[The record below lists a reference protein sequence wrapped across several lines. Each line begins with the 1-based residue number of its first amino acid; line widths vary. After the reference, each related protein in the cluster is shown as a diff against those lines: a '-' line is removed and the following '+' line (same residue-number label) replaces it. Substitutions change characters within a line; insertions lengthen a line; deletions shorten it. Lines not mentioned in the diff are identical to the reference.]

1 MSAATQRKI
10 EELETKVQALSSKNI
25 QLSETCEDYLL
36 LAAISELVNT
46 HHGNLADLLVGVME
60 RICLLQ
66 GIPFCAYCVKAGDR
80 LLFKEYYFSLSD
92 APLSA
97 RQISIPSDFSTK
109 HTVHCCVGKKLNSS
123 CRPFKFGD
131 FEFTPKAVMLIACHS
146 SLSPAYLFFAGNTN
160 TPEAYLRKK
169 ASLLE
174 RITEIIC
181 TRIDNMLLAD
191 SLGELNKKLDQKVIK
206 RTRQLAEVNEEL
218 RREILDRRQAQRELN
233 EERELL
239 MVTMASIGDG
249 VISTDTE
256 GRVVLM
262 NKVAEELTGWSMKE
276 AGSRPLTEIFRI
288 INEQSREPCE
298 NPVDKVMKFG
308 EVRGLENNNTV
319 LLARCGREILIGD
332 SGAAIRDISGRII
345 GVVLVFRDITESR
358 RLESE
363 MFKARKLES
372 VGVLAGGIA
381 HDFNNLLA
389 GIMGNISLAML
400 RSKKDDDIYSL
411 LAEAEKASHRARD
424 LTQQLLT
431 FARGG
436 EPVKKLS
443 SIADIIRDSSA
454 FVLRGSKVGI
464 EYAIAPDLLPLE
476 IDPGQISQVIRNL
489 IVNAVHAMPAGGLIK
504 IKAENY
510 YIASTTAENLPPGA
524 YVSLRVVDNGI
535 GIKPELLEKI
545 FDPYFST
552 KQIGSGLGLA
562 ITHSII
568 RKHHG
573 EIRVESWLGKGT
585 EFIILLPALERV
597 KLQAPEKKAATP
609 ELHRGQG
616 RILIMDDEEMLR
628 TMLFVM
634 LSRCG
639 YEVIQAVDGE
649 EVVRIYREA
658 AAEGKPIDLVIMDL
672 TIPGGMGGRE
682 AVRELRLFDPH
693 VKALVAS
700 GYSNDP
706 VMADYAA
713 HGFSGAIAKPFK
725 FQELCEQVQKI
736 LD

>member
-1 MSAATQRKI
+1 MSAGTQRKI
-10 EELETKVQALSSKNI
+10 EELEDKVQALRAKNI

-46 HHGNLADLLVGVME
+46 HHGNLADLLGGVME
-60 RICLLQ
+60 RICLLS
-66 GIPFCAYCVKAGDR
+66 GIPFCAYCVKSGDI

-92 APLSA
+92 APLSV
-97 RQISIPSDFSTK
+97 RQINLPGDFSTK
-109 HTVHCCVGKKLNSS
+109 YTVHCCVGEQLNSS
-123 CRPFKFGD
+123 CKPFKFGD
-131 FEFTPKAVMLIACHS
+131 FEFTPEAVMLIACHS
-146 SLSPAYLFFAGNTN
+146 SLNPAYLFFAGNTN
-160 TPEAYLRKK
+160 APEAYLRKK

-181 TRIDNMLLAD
+181 TRIDNILLAD

-256 GRVVLM
+256 GRIVLM

-276 AGSRPLTEIFRI
+276 AVSHPLTEIFRI
-288 INEQSREPCE
+288 INEQSRQICE
-298 NPVDKVMKFG
+298 NPVAQVMKLG
-308 EVRGLENNNTV
+308 KAMGLDNNTI
-319 LLARCGREILIGD
+319 LRSKDGREILIGD
-332 SGAAIRDISGRII
+332 SGAAIRDVGGQII
-345 GVVLVFRDITESR
+345 GAVLAFRDITESR

-363 MFKARKLES
+363 TFKARKLES

-400 RSKKDDDIYSL
+400 RSKKDGDIYFL
-411 LAEAEKASHRARD
+411 LTEAEKASHRARE

-489 IVNAVHAMPAGGLIK
+489 IINAVHAMPAAGLIK

-510 YIASTTAENLPPGA
+510 HITSASPENLLPGA
-524 YVSLRVVDNGI
+524 YVSLRVADNGI
-535 GIKPELLEKI
+535 GIKPELLERI

-585 EFIILLPALERV
+585 EFIILLPAVERV
-597 KLQAPEKKAATP
+597 KLQAPEKKAAPP
-609 ELHRGQG
+609 ELRGKG

-628 TMLFVM
+628 TMLLVM

-649 EVVRIYREA
+649 EVVRIYRKA
-658 AAEGKPIDLVIMDL
+658 ATEGKPIDLVIMDL

-682 AVRELRLFDPH
+682 AVRELCLFDPQ

-736 LD
+736 LG

>member
-1 MSAATQRKI
+1 MSAGRQGEI
-10 EELETKVQALSSKNI
+10 EELEARVQALSSKNI
-25 QLSETCEDYLL
+25 LLSETCEDYLL

-46 HHGNLADLLVGVME
+46 HHGNLADLLGGVME

-80 LLFKEYYFSLSD
+80 LLFREYYFSLSD
-92 APLSA
+92 VSLSA
-97 RQISIPSDFSTK
+97 RQINLPSDFSTK
-109 HTVHCCVGKKLNSS
+109 HTVHCCAGEKLKSS
-123 CRPFKFGD
+123 CKPFMFGD
-131 FEFTPKAVMLIACHS
+131 FEFTPGAVMLIACHS
-146 SLSPAYLFFAGNTN
+146 SLNPAYLFFAADSS
-160 TPEAYLRKK
+160 TPESYLRKK

-206 RTRQLAEVNEEL
+206 RTRQLARVNEEL

-239 MVTMASIGDG
+239 MVTLASIGDG
-249 VISTDTE
+249 VISTDIE

-288 INEQSREPCE
+288 INEQSRKLCA
-298 NPVDKVMKFG
+298 NPVDRVMKFG
-308 EVRGLENNNTV
+308 EVRGVDNNTV
-319 LLARCGREILIGD
+319 LLARDGREILIGD
-332 SGAAIRDISGRII
+332 SGAAIRDASGRII

-363 MFKARKLES
+363 MFKVRKLES

-400 RSKKDDDIYSL
+400 RSKKDDDICAL

-431 FARGG
+431 FSRGG

-443 SIADIIRDSSA
+443 SIGDIIRDSSA
-454 FVLRGSKVGI
+454 FVLRGSKVGV

-489 IVNAVHAMPAGGLIK
+489 IINAVHAMPAGGLIR

-510 YIASTTAENLPPGA
+510 YITSAAAETLPPGA
-524 YVSLRVVDNGI
+524 YVCLRVADNGI
-535 GIKPELLEKI
+535 GIKPELLERI

-552 KQIGSGLGLA
+552 KRIGSGLGLA

-573 EIRVESWLGKGT
+573 EIRVKSWLGKGT

-597 KLQAPEKKAATP
+597 KLQASEKGDAAP
-609 ELHRGQG
+609 ELYRGKG

-639 YEVIQAVDGE
+639 YEVLQAVDGE

-658 AAEGKPIDLVIMDL
+658 AAEGKPIDLVVMDL

-682 AVRELRLFDPH
+682 AVRELRLFDPR

-706 VMADYAA
+706 VMADYGSY
-713 HGFSGAIAKPFK
+713 GFSGAIAKPFK
-725 FQELCEQVQKI
+725 FQELCEQVRKI
-736 LD
+736 LG

>member
-1 MSAATQRKI
+1 MSAGTQSKI
-10 EELETKVQALSSKNI
+10 EELEARVKALSAKNI
-25 QLSETCEDYLL
+25 RLSEIGEDYLL

-46 HHGNLADLLVGVME
+46 HHGDLADLLCGVME

-66 GIPFCAYCVKAGDR
+66 SIPFCAYCLKDGD
-80 LLFKEYYFSLSD
+80 LLFLKEYCFSLSD
-92 APLSA
+92 KPLSV
-97 RQISIPSDFSTK
+97 REICLPSDFSTK
-109 HTVHCCVGKKLNSS
+109 STVYCCVGEKLNPS
-123 CRPFKFGD
+123 CKPFQFGD
-131 FEFTPKAVMLIACHS
+131 FKFVPKAVMIIACRS
-146 SLSPAYLFFAGNTN
+146 SLNPAYLFFAGNTN
-160 TPEAYLRKK
+160 TPESYLRKK
-169 ASLLE
+169 AALLE
-174 RITEIIC
+174 RITEIVC
-181 TRIDNMLLAD
+181 TRIDNMLLTD

-218 RREILDRRQAQRELN
+218 RREVLDRRQAQRELN

-249 VISTDTE
+249 VISTDTK

-262 NKVAEELTGWSMKE
+262 NKVAEELTGWSMKA

-288 INEQSREPCE
+288 INEHSRKPCE

-308 EVRGLENNNTV
+308 ETVGLDNDTV
-319 LLARCGREILIGD
+319 LLARDGREILIGD
-332 SGAAIRDISGRII
+332 SGAAIRDVSGRII

-358 RLESE
+358 RLEAE
-363 MFKARKLES
+363 IFKARKLES

-400 RSKKDDDIYSL
+400 RSKKDDSTHSL

-443 SIADIIRDSSA
+443 AIADIIRDSSA

-489 IVNAVHAMPAGGLIK
+489 IINAVHAMPAGGLIK
-504 IKAENY
+504 IKAENH
-510 YIASTTAENLPPGA
+510 YIAFTSSKNLPPGA
-524 YVSLRVVDNGI
+524 YVSLMVADNGI

-552 KQIGSGLGLA
+552 KHVGSGLGLA

-573 EIRVESWLGKGT
+573 EIRVESRQGKGT

-597 KLQAPEKKAATP
+597 KLQEPEKTALAP
-609 ELHRGQG
+609 DLHGGRG

-628 TMLFVM
+628 TMLLMM

-649 EVVRIYREA
+649 EVVRIYRA
-658 AAEGKPIDLVIMDL
+658 AVAEGKPIDLVIMDL
-672 TIPGGMGGRE
+672 TIPGGMGGKE
-682 AVRELRLFDPH
+682 AVSELRLFDPE

-713 HGFSGAIAKPFK
+713 YGFSGAIAKPFK
-725 FQELCEQVQKI
+725 YQELCEQVQKI
-736 LD
+736 LG

>member
-1 MSAATQRKI
+1 MCSDTQRKI
-10 EELETKVQALSSKNI
+10 EKLGARVQALSAKNI
-25 QLSETCEDYLL
+25 RLSEICEDYLL

-46 HHGNLADLLVGVME
+46 HNGNLADLLGGVME

-66 GIPFCAYCVKAGDR
+66 GIPFCAYCVKAGDI

-92 APLSA
+92 APLSV
-97 RQISIPSDFSTK
+97 RHISLPSDFSTK
-109 HTVHCCVGKKLNSS
+109 HTVHCCVGEKLNSS

-131 FEFTPKAVMLIACHS
+131 FEFTPRAVMLIACHS
-146 SLSPAYLFFAGNTN
+146 SLNPAYLFFAGNTN

-169 ASLLE
+169 SSLLE
-174 RITEIIC
+174 RISEIIC

-191 SLGELNKKLDQKVIK
+191 SLGELNRKLDQKVVK
-206 RTRQLAEVNEEL
+206 RTRQLAKVNEEL

-276 AGSRPLTEIFRI
+276 AGSRPLAEIFRI
-288 INEQSREPCE
+288 INEQSRQACE
-298 NPVDKVMKFG
+298 NPVAQVMKLG
-308 EVRGLENNNTV
+308 EVVGMDSNTI
-319 LLARCGREILIGD
+319 LLSKDGREILIGD
-332 SGAAIRDISGRII
+332 SGAPIRDAGGRII

-400 RSKKDDDIYSL
+400 RSKKEDDIYSL

-454 FVLRGSKVGI
+454 FVLRGSNVGI

-489 IVNAVHAMPAGGLIK
+489 IINAVHAMPAGGLIK

-510 YIASTTAENLPPGA
+510 YITSDAAENLPPGA
-524 YVSLRVVDNGI
+524 YVSLRVADNGI
-535 GIKPELLEKI
+535 GIKPELLERI

-585 EFIILLPALERV
+585 EFIILLPAIERV
-597 KLQAPEKKAATP
+597 KLQAPEQEAATP
-609 ELHRGQG
+609 EPHRGKG

-634 LSRCG
+634 LVRCG
-639 YEVIQAVDGE
+639 YEVIQAVNGE
-649 EVVRIYREA
+649 EVVQKYREA

-682 AVRELRLFDPH
+682 AVHKLRLFDPH

-725 FQELCEQVQKI
+725 FQELCEQVGKI
-736 LD
+736 LG